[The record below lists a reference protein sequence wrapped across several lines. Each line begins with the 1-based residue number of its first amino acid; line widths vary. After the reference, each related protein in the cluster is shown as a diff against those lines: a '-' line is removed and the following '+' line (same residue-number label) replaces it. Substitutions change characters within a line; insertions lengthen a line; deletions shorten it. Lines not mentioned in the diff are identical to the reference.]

1 MTDVSL
7 LSFRVTEVSPVSA
20 VSLAV
25 LAQLEAVVLLAPL
38 VTMEPRYS
46 KKKKKSN
53 DEVYCNG
60 IMSGV
65 LFSHMGHSDS
75 AVIKDD

>member
-46 KKKKKSN
+46 KKKKSN